1 MIADIFLTV
10 CVVIGVVSAILL
22 AVLFAVTVIFLILF
36 CISAVYDIGWNVKKR
51 HKERKQTANMQKHT
65 EKCE

>member
-22 AVLFAVTVIFLILF
+22 AVLLVACCIVLIL
-36 CISAVYDIGWNVKKR
+36 CCVSAVYGIGRNVKNDIKSKNNYET
-51 HKERKQTANMQKHT
+51 H
-65 EKCE
+65 KCE